1 MRAVPPS
8 WMKKRPLPDSFI
20 LQFPVPCSP
29 ANNDNFK
36 SVKFLMLLTYDCVV
50 KVADPTSVYIWV
62 DQPEFVVLLDRAGNR
77 RTQLSPLWTSFSPL
91 LTLQLPL
98 LTLCRG
104 NFETRSDRLFQV
116 PPRPRNSCDVHHLRS
131 KYSSYD
137 DGQPKNLNNN
147 QHQIM
152 VNLGWQT
159 PCLGQTESTLA
170 LSSQVSTWKVSS
182 KIFSTDPMVI

>member
-1 MRAVPPS
+1 MEAVPPS
-8 WMKKRPLPDSFI
+8 WMKKRTLPDSFI

-29 ANNDNFK
+29 ANNDHFK
-36 SVKFLMLLTYDCVV
+36 SVKFSMLLTYYCVV
-50 KVADPTSVYIWV
+50 KVAEPTSVYIWV
-62 DQPEFVVLLDRAGNR
+62 DQLESGILLDRGGNR
-77 RTQLSPLWTSFSPL
+77 RTQLSPFWTSFSPL
-91 LTLQLPL
+91 PTFH
-98 LTLCRG
+98 LTLCWG
-104 NFETRSDRLFQV
+104 NFETRSDRLFQA

-159 PCLGQTESTLA
+159 PCLGQTEPTLA

-182 KIFSTDPMVI
+182 KLSPQIP